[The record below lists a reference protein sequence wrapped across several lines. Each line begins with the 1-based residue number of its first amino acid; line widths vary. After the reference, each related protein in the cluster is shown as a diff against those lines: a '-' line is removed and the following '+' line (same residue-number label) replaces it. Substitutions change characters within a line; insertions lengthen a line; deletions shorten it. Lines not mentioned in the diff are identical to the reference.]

1 MSTSQ
6 KKFAKS
12 CTRRTSIAAR
22 SRQNDEDNS
31 NAKSAQP
38 AGSLVEIV
46 PGIGVCGGHL
56 SIPFK
61 SIYGWE
67 DLSGGA
73 NSKNQATELLP
84 ITQVICYKSDTETK
98 YRPLVKSD
106 LLMPELRDAGYTHIV
121 VFVITNFHR
130 LTVSK
135 QQQVRAYLQFVAP
148 GRGLF
153 RAPKIFENIR
163 GSAPLQ
169 EYFKGLGIAD
179 PLSYGNINLLCCGLT
194 SSATIA
200 KLRKR
205 FGVVDRERTARGR
218 AAFAKKITND
228 IVDCIPLRRGI
239 QRNPQRELKFK

>member
-1 MSTSQ
+1 MSHIQ

-22 SRQNDEDNS
+22 SRQNDERNS

-38 AGSLVEIV
+38 AGSLVDIV
-46 PGIGVCGGHL
+46 PGIRVCGRHL
-56 SIPFK
+56 AIPFK
-61 SIYGWE
+61 NIHGWE
-67 DLSGGA
+67 DLSGGS
-73 NSKNQATELLP
+73 NSKNQATNLLP
-84 ITQVICYKSDTETK
+84 ITQVICYKSESEK
-98 YRPLVKSD
+98 YYPLVKRD
-106 LLMPELRDAGYTHIV
+106 LLMPELREAGYTHIV

-163 GSAPLQ
+163 GSTPLQ
-169 EYFKGLGIAD
+169 EYFKEIGIAD
-179 PLSYGNINLLCCGLT
+179 PLSYGNINLLCCGMT
-194 SSATIA
+194 CSATIA
-200 KLRKR
+200 RMRKE
-205 FGVVDRERTARGR
+205 FGVVDSERTARGR

>member
-6 KKFAKS
+6 NKFAKS

-38 AGSLVEIV
+38 AGSLVEII
-46 PGIGVCGGHL
+46 PGISVCGGHFSVPFT
-56 SIPFK
+56 SIH
-61 SIYGWE
+61 GWE
-67 DLSGGA
+67 ELSGGA
-73 NSKNQATELLP
+73 NSKNQATNLLP
-84 ITQVICYKSDTETK
+84 ITQVICYKSESEK
-98 YRPLVKSD
+98 YYPLVKRD
-106 LLMPELRDAGYTHIV
+106 LLMPELREARYTHIV

-163 GSAPLQ
+163 GSTPLQ
-169 EYFKGLGIAD
+169 EYFKEIGIAD
-179 PLSYGNINLLCCGLT
+179 PLSYGNINLLCCGMT
-194 SSATIA
+194 CSATIA
-200 KLRKR
+200 RMRKE
-205 FGVVDRERTARGR
+205 FGVVDSERTARGR

-228 IVDCIPLRRGI
+228 IEDIPPSRGI
-239 QRNPQRELKFK
+239 QGNPQRELKFK